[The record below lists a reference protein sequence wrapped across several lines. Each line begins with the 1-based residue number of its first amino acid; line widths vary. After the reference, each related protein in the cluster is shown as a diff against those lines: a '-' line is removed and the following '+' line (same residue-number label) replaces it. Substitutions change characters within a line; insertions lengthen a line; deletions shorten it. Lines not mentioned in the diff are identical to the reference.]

1 LGKYGGGV
9 KSEILNATEEKV
21 KAEMNI
27 LQKMIFTEEEETGFE
42 NHTFEKVTNFELHN
56 FGLITEHNLSKCRER
71 GRGWSYLFHKIV
83 ENS

>member
-1 LGKYGGGV
+1 MAFLDSDGNFFRQNLQSFHSLLFARLNPPPKLGKYGGGV

-42 NHTFEKVTNFELHN
+42 NHTF
-56 FGLITEHNLSKCRER
+56 
-71 GRGWSYLFHKIV
+71 
-83 ENS
+83 